1 MKSLTMPR
9 TLSAIYWRKIWSK
22 AVGLDTLS
30 LFAFSWTC
38 HSCFPRCEPP
48 HRCRHLWQYF
58 IRSSAC
64 PPVCVCSSRLVYSR
78 GSMEGLLL
86 ILCTFCFCFPPG
98 KMQPEALCAP
108 SSFTVAW
115 PLCKNCSFCMKCS
128 VLIWMFAVSQGLARV
143 LLFECG
149 ASGYHSF
156 PTNLGIGQ
164 ERKKNKSW
172 KPCVQETKKKRDK
185 PRRGN
190 LLPMSLQSDGREQRV
205 TCVCITNKMENG
217 CGLVRELDISFFI
230 FFMFSAAGKEGIKWW
245 ERGSFCNWRKG
256 DLGHSRHE
264 VTGSLPSRLCCIC
277 SMPKTYG
284 FSCFVL

>member
-1 MKSLTMPR
+1 MKSLMMPR

-115 PLCKNCSFCMKCS
+115 PLCKNCSFCMKCCLDLNVCS
-128 VLIWMFAVSQGLARV
+128 FARFSSRVAFWMWCLWVPQLSYKSRNWA
-143 LLFECG
+143 
-149 ASGYHSF
+149 
-156 PTNLGIGQ
+156 
-164 ERKKNKSW
+164 RKKKISEL
-172 KPCVQETKKKRDK
+172 ETLCTGDQKKRDK

>member
-1 MKSLTMPR
+1 MWPQQRGTSMMRLLMKSLTMPR

-128 VLIWMFAVSQGLARV
+128 VLIWMFAASQGLARV

-164 ERKKNKSW
+164 ERKKYQSW
-172 KPCVQETKKKRDK
+172 KPCVQETKKKGTNQGEETFFQWVCNRMVENRGLLVCASRTK
-185 PRRGN
+185 WRMGVAWSENWTFLFLFFLCLVLQGRRVLSGGKGEV
-190 LLPMSLQSDGREQRV
+190 SVIEEKEIWD
-205 TCVCITNKMENG
+205 T
-217 CGLVRELDISFFI
+217 
-230 FFMFSAAGKEGIKWW
+230 AGM
-245 ERGSFCNWRKG
+245 R
-256 DLGHSRHE
+256 
-264 VTGSLPSRLCCIC
+264 
-277 SMPKTYG
+277 
-284 FSCFVL
+284 